1 MVNYVPKFRLN
12 HDQLCRS
19 DQPVAFQTPFEF
31 PPRPTPG
38 TQPCKELAGYNAA
51 RADFDVESDNL
62 AELDLCAVDYDRI
75 SSVLDKSAL
84 EAEEEA
90 AQIDL
95 GSGADKTLVRIAE
108 LCLTVTDYAQT
119 EKYPGSIRFAIL
131 IIW

>member
-1 MVNYVPKFRLN
+1 MVKVNYVPKFRLN

-84 EAEEEA
+84 EVEEEA

-95 GSGADKTLVRIAE
+95 GSGADETLVLRIGE
-108 LCLTVTDYAQT
+108 SYSCRLCTN
-119 EKYPGSIRFAIL
+119 
-131 IIW
+131 